1 MKSKLL
7 LALIA
12 VFLALPLIPA
22 NGECNQDLG
31 LRDTVR
37 IGNVI
42 VQDVVPGQLINVP
55 IYVYS
60 DEALVA
66 MSFGFRWSG
75 TNIRYANFTLAQEI
89 VSLGFVRAPAY
100 RSDTAQNLVGVGTY
114 TFDPS
119 YPIPANTTSQGIH
132 VGTLTFMTKTGAV
145 PSGIIIDSS
154 FFGVDGPFVLYPA
167 SSSGLDQIAQSTFTR
182 RLIFVSGLY
191 QEMLKG
197 TEQSVFQIL
206 SF

>member
-22 NGECNQDLG
+22 NGECNEDLG

-100 RSDTAQNLVGVGTY
+100 RSTLLRILWVSECTLSIRVIQFLQIRPVKV
-114 TFDPS
+114 F
-119 YPIPANTTSQGIH
+119 TS
-132 VGTLTFMTKTGAV
+132 V
-145 PSGIIIDSS
+145 P
-154 FFGVDGPFVLYPA
+154 
-167 SSSGLDQIAQSTFTR
+167 
-182 RLIFVSGLY
+182 
-191 QEMLKG
+191 
-197 TEQSVFQIL
+197 
-206 SF
+206 